1 MKTIEVSDA
10 VFDILDTQARA
21 AGCSSVGEH
30 LAQSP
35 TVVAQLQIK
44 RECIVLRDL
53 DLQKPIPGK
62 LKDRFLLCLL
72 VAWRINP
79 DGFSKC
85 DGITKEQG
93 RAIFISRSKDLIER
107 TSESARPEP
116 LFNSGYFVNV
126 QGGLHDFEKLLDQ
139 ICRKLNFSR
148 TIYSAFSKK
157 MMRANTNYYG
167 VD

>member
-10 VFDILDTQARA
+10 VFDILDAQAKA

-35 TVVAQLQIK
+35 TVLAQLQRK
-44 RECIVLRDL
+44 KESIVLRDL
-53 DLQKPIPGK
+53 DSQKLIPEK

-72 VAWRINP
+72 LAWRIDP

-93 RAIFISRSKDLIER
+93 RAIFISRSKDQIER

-116 LFNSGYFVNV
+116 LFDSGYFVNV
-126 QGGLHDFEKLLDQ
+126 QGGLNDFDL
-139 ICRKLNFSR
+139 
-148 TIYSAFSKK
+148 
-157 MMRANTNYYG
+157 
-167 VD
+167 VDG